1 MRSFKVFDKM
11 LQYCGD
17 SDDDDYYYYYYAPGS
32 ILKNETWVSIL
43 R

>member
-1 MRSFKVFDKM
+1 MRSFKVFDKR

-17 SDDDDYYYYYYAPGS
+17 SDDDDYYYYYAPGS